1 MDAAKLQR
9 NAVLSTIHS
18 GTTQRKDTMKG
29 WTQEYSNIKR
39 KKGFKVKKNRQ
50 VLLAEKL
57 IVPTL
62 AFEHNMTEKERKD
75 LLKAMRT
82 MFKLKIKQEIR
93 PEEELMYT
101 LTRQRELGMRKKRIK
116 L

>member
-1 MDAAKLQR
+1 M
-9 NAVLSTIHS
+9 
-18 GTTQRKDTMKG
+18 QRKDTMKG

-39 KKGFKVKKNRQ
+39 KNGFKVKKNRQ
-50 VLLAEKL
+50 VLLNEKL

-62 AFEHNMTEKERKD
+62 AFDPSMAEKERKD
-75 LLKAMRT
+75 FLKAMRT

-93 PEEELMYT
+93 AEEELMYT
-101 LTRQRELGMRKKRIK
+101 LTRQRKLGRRKKRIK

>member
-1 MDAAKLQR
+1 M
-9 NAVLSTIHS
+9 
-18 GTTQRKDTMKG
+18 QRKDTMKE
-29 WTQEYSNIKR
+29 WTQEYSSIKR
-39 KKGFKVKKNRQ
+39 KKDLKVKKNRQ
-50 VLLAEKL
+50 TLLAEKL

-62 AFEHNMTEKERKD
+62 AFELGMTEKERKD
-75 LLKAMRT
+75 FRIAMRT

-101 LTRQRELGMRKKRIK
+101 LTRQRELGRRKKRIK

>member
-1 MDAAKLQR
+1 M
-9 NAVLSTIHS
+9 
-18 GTTQRKDTMKG
+18 
-29 WTQEYSNIKR
+29 
-39 KKGFKVKKNRQ
+39 KKNRQ

-57 IVPTL
+57 IAPTL
-62 AFEHNMTEKERKD
+62 AFEHNMTEKEKKD
-75 LLKAMRT
+75 FLKAMRT
-82 MFKLKIKQEIR
+82 MLKLKIRQEIR

>member
-1 MDAAKLQR
+1 M
-9 NAVLSTIHS
+9 
-18 GTTQRKDTMKG
+18 QRKDTMKG

-50 VLLAEKL
+50 TLLVEKL
-57 IVPTL
+57 IAPTL
-62 AFEHNMTEKERKD
+62 AFELGMTEKERKD
-75 LLKAMRT
+75 FRKAMRT
-82 MFKLKIKQEIR
+82 MLKLKIKQEIR

-101 LTRQRELGMRKKRIK
+101 LTRQRELGTRKKRIK